1 MVTRMKR
8 RPPRRLRG
16 IIYLPE
22 FRNKNWRNHR
32 VSEEEVLELLGGSVL
47 FQFRKRGL
55 RRGEDIYAAYGSTS
69 TGRRLIAFFVH
80 KRSGQALILSVRDMT
95 ESERRYYDG
104 HKAHRIQQGRT
115 R

>member
-1 MVTRMKR
+1 MKR

-22 FRNKNWRNHR
+22 YRTKNWQKHC
-32 VSEEEVLELLGGSVL
+32 VSEDEVLELLGGLVL

-55 RRGEDIYAAYGSTS
+55 HRREDIYAAYGSTS

-80 KRSGQALILSVRDMT
+80 KASGQALILSVRDMT
-95 ESERRYYDG
+95 KSERKYYDT
-104 HKAHRIQQGRT
+104 HKARRIHQGGT
-115 R
+115 

>member
-1 MVTRMKR
+1 MVSRMKR

-22 FRNKNWRNHR
+22 HRNKNWQKHR
-32 VSEEEVLELLGGSVL
+32 VSENEVLELLGGAVL

-55 RRGEDIYAAYGSTS
+55 RRGEDIYAAYGRTS

-80 KRSGQALILSVRDMT
+80 KTGGQALILSVRDMT
-95 ESERRYYDG
+95 EREKKYYDA
-104 HKAHRIQQGRT
+104 HKIHRVHQGGT